1 MLGGLTSSSVRQFQD
16 TEAQCGGSNEQ
27 FGVAQAIIF
36 AVEKINNDPYLL
48 PNISLGYDIRNYDGN
63 ITKAGKI
70 TYELFEDTLC
80 ASSAAGNKT
89 KRKPIVA
96 LIGPFDSRT
105 ALYIGG
111 ILRMFNV
118 SGISG
123 TTTSG
128 ELSSNSYAHLYRTV
142 PSDTFLAKAM
152 VDIIEHFNWS
162 YVAAVG
168 LDDSY
173 GRGGVWSLVNEA
185 TARKHPFCIAM
196 TEFIRHEAQFP
207 SIKYVVEELKSR
219 ENITVVILWLYG
231 DYLQRFIE
239 EVSRQN
245 LTDRVWILSEI
256 YSISKENDF
265 MDSRFS
271 VLEGSIGFQH
281 HDYNG
286 HEFKESL
293 KTILTNAMT
302 DNMTSE
308 WSDVEDNPWNCP
320 GFRQVH
326 DSSKSE
332 QHHSNVVN
340 EIYSSYVPYIIDAV
354 YSAAHALDILT
365 TDLNGIDAS
374 DLQQFDVNI
383 KKMQRVLGRV
393 NFTGLTGKIK
403 FDKFGDIDSASY
415 DIFIIER
422 VSSETNGLK
431 TNLVGKWENHAKSKA
446 QLNFYRE
453 ILWRTVNGET
463 PKSEC
468 SEQCQPGTRKSST
481 SPCCWHCVQC
491 PGGSVNPYPG
501 SASCVE
507 CPKGRTANQA
517 KTECVALPSAN
528 LSYNSVGGMFILGF
542 ATFGVILSFF
552 SFVVIVKFWN
562 SPIVKA
568 SKRELSISL
577 LLSVLLLLSLTFINV
592 LEPTNTICRII
603 YPVRYLTYN
612 LCLSVLLTK
621 FLLIS
626 SAFQVPIVIN
636 SLSDRV
642 QVCILIMLQVLLLIF
657 ILPWLQLDPPFKVQH
672 IYSEL
677 YTFSKCKAFTSF
689 TGKSLFSVICFYVFV
704 QLLLSAVFAFN
715 VRKIPE
721 HFSEAKRTAFSL
733 YIFLLSLLCFHPVEW
748 SIDGWYVTVV
758 DCVTTLLSAY
768 GFLGCIFLPKMY
780 ILLFRP
786 DLNALANIR
795 QEVTQFSFGSNR
807 VRVRPAVDISTQE
820 PQC

>member
-27 FGVAQAIIF
+27 FGLAQAIIF

-80 ASSAAGNKT
+80 ANSAAGNKT

-219 ENITVVILWLYG
+219 QNIKVVILW

-320 GFRQVH
+320 GFRQVY

-383 KKMQRVLGRV
+383 KKMQKVLGRV

-415 DIFIIER
+415 DIFSIER

-431 TNLVGKWENHAKSKA
+431 TTLVGKWENHAKSKA

-528 LSYNSVGGMFILGF
+528 LSYTSVGGMFILGF
-542 ATFGVILSFF
+542 ATLG
-552 SFVVIVKFWN
+552 
-562 SPIVKA
+562 
-568 SKRELSISL
+568 
-577 LLSVLLLLSLTFINV
+577 
-592 LEPTNTICRII
+592 
-603 YPVRYLTYN
+603 
-612 LCLSVLLTK
+612 
-621 FLLIS
+621 
-626 SAFQVPIVIN
+626 
-636 SLSDRV
+636 
-642 QVCILIMLQVLLLIF
+642 
-657 ILPWLQLDPPFKVQH
+657 
-672 IYSEL
+672 
-677 YTFSKCKAFTSF
+677 
-689 TGKSLFSVICFYVFV
+689 
-704 QLLLSAVFAFN
+704 LLLSAVFAFN

-721 HFSEAKRTAFSL
+721 TFSEAKRTAFSL

-786 DLNALANIR
+786 DLNVLANIR

-820 PQC
+820 PNVRQK

>member
-1 MLGGLTSSSVRQFQD
+1 M
-16 TEAQCGGSNEQ
+16 
-27 FGVAQAIIF
+27 
-36 AVEKINNDPYLL
+36 
-48 PNISLGYDIRNYDGN
+48 
-63 ITKAGKI
+63 
-70 TYELFEDTLC
+70 
-80 ASSAAGNKT
+80 
-89 KRKPIVA
+89 
-96 LIGPFDSRT
+96 
-105 ALYIGG
+105 
-111 ILRMFNV
+111 
-118 SGISG
+118 
-123 TTTSG
+123 
-128 ELSSNSYAHLYRTV
+128 
-142 PSDTFLAKAM
+142 
-152 VDIIEHFNWS
+152 
-162 YVAAVG
+162 
-168 LDDSY
+168 
-173 GRGGVWSLVNEA
+173 
-185 TARKHPFCIAM
+185 
-196 TEFIRHEAQFP
+196 
-207 SIKYVVEELKSR
+207 
-219 ENITVVILWLYG
+219 
-231 DYLQRFIE
+231 
-239 EVSRQN
+239 
-245 LTDRVWILSEI
+245 
-256 YSISKENDF
+256 
-265 MDSRFS
+265 
-271 VLEGSIGFQH
+271 
-281 HDYNG
+281 
-286 HEFKESL
+286 
-293 KTILTNAMT
+293 
-302 DNMTSE
+302 
-308 WSDVEDNPWNCP
+308 
-320 GFRQVH
+320 
-326 DSSKSE
+326 
-332 QHHSNVVN
+332 
-340 EIYSSYVPYIIDAV
+340 
-354 YSAAHALDILT
+354 
-365 TDLNGIDAS
+365 
-374 DLQQFDVNI
+374 
-383 KKMQRVLGRV
+383 
-393 NFTGLTGKIK
+393 
-403 FDKFGDIDSASY
+403 
-415 DIFIIER
+415 
-422 VSSETNGLK
+422 
-431 TNLVGKWENHAKSKA
+431 
-446 QLNFYRE
+446 
-453 ILWRTVNGET
+453 NGET

-642 QVCILIMLQVLLLIF
+642 QICILIMLQVLLLIF

>member
-219 ENITVVILWLYG
+219 ENIKVVILWLYG

-320 GFRQVH
+320 GFRQVY

-431 TNLVGKWENHAKSKA
+431 TNLIGKWENHAKSKA

-491 PGGSVNPYPG
+491 PGGSVNPYL
-501 SASCVE
+501 
-507 CPKGRTANQA
+507 
-517 KTECVALPSAN
+517 ALR
-528 LSYNSVGGMFILGF
+528 
-542 ATFGVILSFF
+542 
-552 SFVVIVKFWN
+552 VV
-562 SPIVKA
+562 
-568 SKRELSISL
+568 
-577 LLSVLLLLSLTFINV
+577 LSVLRVEQLIKL
-592 LEPTNTICRII
+592 RQ
-603 YPVRYLTYN
+603 
-612 LCLSVLLTK
+612 SV
-621 FLLIS
+621 
-626 SAFQVPIVIN
+626 
-636 SLSDRV
+636 
-642 QVCILIMLQVLLLIF
+642 
-657 ILPWLQLDPPFKVQH
+657 
-672 IYSEL
+672 
-677 YTFSKCKAFTSF
+677 
-689 TGKSLFSVICFYVFV
+689 
-704 QLLLSAVFAFN
+704 
-715 VRKIPE
+715 
-721 HFSEAKRTAFSL
+721 
-733 YIFLLSLLCFHPVEW
+733 
-748 SIDGWYVTVV
+748 
-758 DCVTTLLSAY
+758 
-768 GFLGCIFLPKMY
+768 
-780 ILLFRP
+780 
-786 DLNALANIR
+786 
-795 QEVTQFSFGSNR
+795 
-807 VRVRPAVDISTQE
+807 
-820 PQC
+820 